1 VTSQERLV
9 RFEQQISP
17 HLKSAYNL
25 ARWLTGS
32 HEDAED
38 VVQEAFLRAFSAFE
52 NLRSDD
58 GKPWLLAIVRNTCL
72 TWMKRNRTTSA
83 MVGLDEQVEDRSE
96 PSPDPEEI
104 LLISLNREE
113 VRRALEQLP
122 SEFREAIVLREL
134 EGLSYKEIA
143 STVGVPLGTVMSRLS
158 RGREWLRRIL
168 SSTREGVKEK
178 RGRSE

>member
-1 VTSQERLV
+1 MTSQERLI
-9 RFEQQISP
+9 RFEQQVST

-58 GKPWLLAIVRNTCL
+58 GKAWFLAIVRNTSL
-72 TWMKRNRTTSA
+72 TWMKRNRTTSS
-83 MVGLDEQVEDRSE
+83 MVGLEQQVEDPTE
-96 PSPDPEEI
+96 PSPDPEEM
-104 LLISLNREE
+104 LLISLDREK
-113 VRRALEQLP
+113 VSRALEQLP
-122 SEFREAIVLREL
+122 AEFREAIVLREL

-143 STVGVPLGTVMSRLS
+143 GTVGVPLGTVMSRLS

-168 SSTREGVKEK
+168 SSPQEGVQQ
-178 RGRSE
+178 RRSRAE